1 MSFIY
6 HCLLLCIVSEIE
18 IFLPN
23 TDFVEM
29 LREKMPIGRL
39 RKQFLVVNQL
49 QNVLSKLSTRIRNI
63 LKFLFT
69 FYSNSLFN
77 RVVIMC

>member
-39 RKQFLVVNQL
+39 RKQFLEVNQL